1 MEGWRGMRRAGRK
14 KKIALRC
21 FMALFRKKKTL
32 TGLSRTC
39 G

>member
-1 MEGWRGMRRAGRK
+1 MEGVEGDEKGRPK
-14 KKIALRC
+14 EKIALRC